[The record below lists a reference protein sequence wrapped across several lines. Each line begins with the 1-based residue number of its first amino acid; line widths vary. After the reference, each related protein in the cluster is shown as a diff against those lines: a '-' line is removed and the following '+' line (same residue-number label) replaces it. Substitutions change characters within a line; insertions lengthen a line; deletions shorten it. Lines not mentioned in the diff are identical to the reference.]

1 MQAVREWT
9 ALLDEI
15 QHVKISSEF
24 DFLQSYEWCSV
35 MDFITTSRR
44 FKCTPNFG
52 VVKYSYIQAIVLSFV
67 EQFPT
72 IQHVSEDRKPFEV
85 GEIFYLLF

>member
-1 MQAVREWT
+1 MFILKR
-9 ALLDEI
+9 DFPF
-15 QHVKISSEF
+15 SEKTESPKVSCHHYNF
-24 DFLQSYEWCSV
+24 RPILV
-35 MDFITTSRR
+35 
-44 FKCTPNFG
+44 CTPNFG

-72 IQHVSEDRKPFEV
+72 IRHVSEDRKPFEV